1 LKRTIRG
8 MKPLTLILAAGA
20 LLAFGTTQSFAR
32 TTHGQTAKVVT
43 VAMHD
48 PGCHWFSAAGT
59 LRKTLTVKGPV
70 ALLNDDEAALRVVGP
85 TGVKRDA
92 VGKKLLLGRGVY
104 KITMVGQAPDDNT
117 LRLTI
122 T

>member
-1 LKRTIRG
+1 
-8 MKPLTLILAAGA
+8 MKTFTLILAARA
-20 LLAFGTTQSFAR
+20 LLAFGPTQTFAR
-32 TTHGQTAKVVT
+32 TTHAQATKVVT

-48 PGCHWFSAAGT
+48 PGCHWFSTAGT
-59 LRKTLTVKGPV
+59 FRKTLTVKGPV
-70 ALLNDDEAALRVVGP
+70 ALLNLDESALRIVGP
-85 TGVKRDA
+85 AGVKRDA

-117 LRLTI
+117 LRLSI

>member
-1 LKRTIRG
+1 
-8 MKPLTLILAAGA
+8 MKTLTLIFAAGA

-32 TTHGQTAKVVT
+32 STHGQTTKVVT

-48 PGCHWFSAAGT
+48 PGCHWFLSAGAY
-59 LRKTLTVKGPV
+59 RKTLTAKGPV
-70 ALLNDDEAALRVVGP
+70 ALLNVDEAALRIIGP
-85 TGVKRDA
+85 AGVKRDP
-92 VGKKLLLGRGVY
+92 VGKKLVLGRGVY

-117 LRLTI
+117 LKLTV